1 MATVANDSIL
11 VGCVT
16 FYSYQATARSLV
28 EKEKLQHLGLCFIGI
43 EGRGLGFHGLTLYW

>member
-16 FYSYQATARSLV
+16 FYSYQAIARLLV
-28 EKEKLQHLGLCFIGI
+28 EKEKVQHLGLVLL
-43 EGRGLGFHGLTLYW
+43 ELKAEA